1 MNLFFDKF
9 CPFSTVA
16 VLLPCIKI
24 QYMSSNAVIVRK
36 KVTTQDKIR
45 KYYLKGE
52 DSVTLSEKQH
62 EIRIRVYKSWN
73 LLINYHSKEQAMA
86 VIMNEY
92 GCSRAQS
99 YRYVADA
106 MSIFGNPIVN
116 QKEAEKYIMGEDL
129 IKSQQRS
136 LKNKDEASYLKAAA
150 LRMKLGRYDRDTDQ
164 NFDPEKLKAQTYILK
179 VHPSVLKTI
188 DARSDGGSL
197 DFNDLDTEDVD
208 YQEVNDEE
216 DEEE

>member
-1 MNLFFDKF
+1 
-9 CPFSTVA
+9 
-16 VLLPCIKI
+16 
-24 QYMSSNAVIVRK
+24 MSSNVVVVRK

-52 DSVTLSEKQH
+52 DSVTLTEKQD

-106 MSIFGNPIVN
+106 MSIFGNPIAN
-116 QKEAEKYIMGEDL
+116 QKEAEKYLIGEDL

-136 LKNKDEASYLKAAA
+136 IKNKDEAAYLKAMA
-150 LRMKLGRYDRDTDQ
+150 LRIKLGGFDKETLQ
-164 NFDPEKLKAQTYILK
+164 NFDPEKLKAQTYVLK
-179 VHPSVLKTI
+179 VHPSVLKSI
-188 DARSDGGSL
+188 EANQEGGVI
-197 DFNDLDTEDVD
+197 DFNHLDAEDVD
-208 YQEVNDEE
+208 YLEVKDEE
-216 DEEE
+216 DEED

>member
-1 MNLFFDKF
+1 
-9 CPFSTVA
+9 
-16 VLLPCIKI
+16 
-24 QYMSSNAVIVRK
+24 MSSNAVIVRK
-36 KVTTQDKIR
+36 KITTQDKIR

-52 DSVTLSEKQH
+52 DSVTLSEKQN
-62 EIRIRVYKSWN
+62 EIRIRIYKAWN

-92 GCSRAQS
+92 GGSRAQA

-116 QKEAEKYIMGEDL
+116 QKEAEKYLIGEDL

-136 LKNKDEASYLKAAA
+136 IKNKDEAAYLKAMA
-150 LRMKLGRYDRDTDQ
+150 LRIKLGNYEKDSTQ
-164 NFDPEKLKAQTYILK
+164 TFDPEKLKAQTYVLK
-179 VHPSVLKTI
+179 VHPSVLASIEANK
-188 DARSDGGSL
+188 DGGVI
-197 DFNDLDTEDVD
+197 DFNSLDTEDVD
-208 YQEVNDEE
+208 FQEVNEND

>member
-1 MNLFFDKF
+1 
-9 CPFSTVA
+9 
-16 VLLPCIKI
+16 
-24 QYMSSNAVIVRK
+24 MSSNAVIVRK

-52 DSVTLSEKQH
+52 DSVTLTEKQD

-150 LRMKLGRYDRDTDQ
+150 LRIKLGNYDKDTTQ
-164 NFDPEKLKAQTYILK
+164 TFDPEKLRAQTYILK
-179 VHPSVLKTI
+179 VHPSVLASIESRTE
-188 DARSDGGSL
+188 GGSV
-197 DFNDLDTEDVD
+197 DFNNLDAEDVD
-208 YQEVNDEE
+208 FQEVKEDD

>member
-1 MNLFFDKF
+1 
-9 CPFSTVA
+9 
-16 VLLPCIKI
+16 
-24 QYMSSNAVIVRK
+24 MSSNAVIVRK

-106 MSIFGNPIVN
+106 MSIFGNPIAN
-116 QKEAEKYIMGEDL
+116 QKEAEKYLIGEDL

-136 LKNKDEASYLKAAA
+136 IKNKDETAYLKAMA
-150 LRMKLGRYDRDTDQ
+150 LRIKLGNYDKDSTQ
-164 NFDPEKLKAQTYILK
+164 TFDPEKLKAQTYILK
-179 VHPSVLKTI
+179 VHPSVLASIESRTE
-188 DARSDGGSL
+188 GGSV
-197 DFNDLDTEDVD
+197 DFNNLDAEDVD
-208 YQEVNDEE
+208 FQEVKEDE